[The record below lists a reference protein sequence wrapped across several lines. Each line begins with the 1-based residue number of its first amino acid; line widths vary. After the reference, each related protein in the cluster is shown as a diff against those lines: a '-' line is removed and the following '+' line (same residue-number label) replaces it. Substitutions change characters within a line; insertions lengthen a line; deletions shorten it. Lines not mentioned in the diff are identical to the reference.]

1 VRKIACRPPWR
12 GAFGAGPGSGEG
24 RELRRFRVGARGRRI
39 SIRIPHTSQIGA
51 IFIRIVENRWFGWVF
66 GIATVV
72 FVLGGLML
80 AAWFTVRQISREV
93 RARRFGA
100 AAATTVALAAS
111 GLLLWAG
118 SQVVP

>member
-1 VRKIACRPPWR
+1 M
-12 GAFGAGPGSGEG
+12 
-24 RELRRFRVGARGRRI
+24 LFRSHQI
-39 SIRIPHTSQIGA
+39 SA